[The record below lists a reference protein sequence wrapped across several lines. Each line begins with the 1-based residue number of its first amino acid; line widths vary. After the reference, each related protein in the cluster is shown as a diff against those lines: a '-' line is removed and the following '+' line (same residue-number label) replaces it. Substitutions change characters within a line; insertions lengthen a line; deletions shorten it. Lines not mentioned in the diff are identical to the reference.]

1 MPSHPALG
9 VAKARRDRDQQLPL
23 LSFQAASHL
32 LKWGVQTG
40 RESSRVPTCAGAP
53 SQWGPS
59 PRNTACQ
66 SANIVPGFCQGTS
79 AEENGDHTQPWK
91 FNQADLS
98 GAWGA
103 EALWGAWLRD
113 GGGKRPSQRRKA
125 GPHVAFPELTWCQLG
140 LCLWLI

>member
-53 SQWGPS
+53 SQWGPL
-59 PRNTACQ
+59 PQKHCMPECQ
-66 SANIVPGFCQGTS
+66 HCARLLPGDQC
-79 AEENGDHTQPWK
+79 
-91 FNQADLS
+91 
-98 GAWGA
+98 
-103 EALWGAWLRD
+103 R
-113 GGGKRPSQRRKA
+113 GK
-125 GPHVAFPELTWCQLG
+125 W
-140 LCLWLI
+140 